1 MQEIAIAI
9 PTAEPV
15 GSPKRRQVQVAAEE
29 LFLAHG
35 YGVVSMDQVA
45 RRAGV
50 SKATLYAHFPSKDVL
65 FATIV
70 ADKGTDGVLVDDL
83 FPPDT
88 EDLRAALAAIGLRV
102 LRFML
107 RERTLAIY
115 RIAIAESQRFPE
127 LGRAFHDNG
136 PQRFCDRF
144 CLWLGQLAERKL
156 VHTPDVT
163 TAAQQFMALL
173 RSGVFLRRSLA
184 LPPDAS
190 EQEITDTVR
199 AAVETWLLAYQTPEG
214 AAHIS
219 A

>member
-1 MQEIAIAI
+1 MQDIDVAPQA
-9 PTAEPV
+9 AEPA

-29 LFLAHG
+29 LFLTHG
-35 YGVVSMDQVA
+35 YGAVSMDQVA

-70 ADKGTDGVLVDDL
+70 ADKGTDGVLVDGL

-88 EDLRAALAAIGLRV
+88 EDLRAALEAIGLRV

-127 LGRAFHDNG
+127 LGQAFHDNG

-144 CLWLGQLAERKL
+144 CLWLDQLASRGL
-156 VHTPDVT
+156 VRTPNVAL
-163 TAAQQFMALL
+163 AAQQFMALL

-184 LPPDAS
+184 LAPEAT
-190 EQEITDTVR
+190 EQEITDTVS
-199 AAVETWLLAYQTPEG
+199 AAVETWLRAYQRR
-214 AAHIS
+214 
-219 A
+219 